1 MINTVQSIMYDP
13 QKAHYLV
20 VTGILVKDNKFLITK
35 RAPSEKAFPNQWTVP
50 GGKLETTDYTKR
62 PKDTSAHWYNVFE
75 DLLKREIMEEVGLK
89 IKNIRYLTSLAY
101 IRSDNIPTIIVSLFA
116 DPEGDKIK
124 LCPALTEYAWVTLE
138 EAKKYELIEG
148 IYEELEML
156 DNLLRGKDLGVWQKK
171 K

>member
-1 MINTVQSIMYDP
+1 MYDP

-20 VTGILVKDNKFLITK
+20 VTGIILKDGKFLITK

-50 GGKLETTDYTKR
+50 GGKLELDDYAKR
-62 PKDTSAHWYNVFE
+62 PKDTSAHWYNIFE
-75 DLLKREIMEEVGLK
+75 DVLKREAMEEVGLK
-89 IKNIRYLTSLAY
+89 IKDIKYLTSLSY

-116 DPEGDKIK
+116 DYDGGEIK

-138 EAKKYELIEG
+138 ESKNYDLIEG

-156 DNLLRGKDLGVWQKK
+156 DRLLKGEKVESWKK
-171 K
+171 KDSA